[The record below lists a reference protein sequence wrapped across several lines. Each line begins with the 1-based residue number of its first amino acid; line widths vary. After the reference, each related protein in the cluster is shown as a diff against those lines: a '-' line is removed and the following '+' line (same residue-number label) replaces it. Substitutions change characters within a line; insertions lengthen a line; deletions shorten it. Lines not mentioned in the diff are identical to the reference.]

1 MYTAVHGIL
10 LTSNPTNGAVGLD
23 YKDTITPIYTTI
35 ECGDVISYNNT
46 PTLWEGN
53 FRITNTG
60 TAPLMVSA
68 ISVSSSNIS
77 SSVVQPTDNLLM
89 PGDESLFSIIIN
101 NVTFQSSI
109 SSIIL
114 IPTSYNK
121 NCSIDI
127 ILQYTT

>member
-23 YKDTITPIYTTI
+23 YKDTITPIYTNI
-35 ECGDVISYNNT
+35 ECGGIISYNNT
-46 PTLWEGN
+46 PTLWECN
-53 FRITNTG
+53 FRLTNTG